1 MTGPKLNEATRVAG
15 ISSGFRASTRFARLS
30 PSKVRVVLN
39 LVRGMDV
46 KSADDLLRLTDRD
59 SAHIIRKLLA
69 SAVAN
74 ATNNFEQNAE
84 ELYIKACFADA
95 GPTLK
100 RFRPRAKGSSAAIF
114 KRTSH
119 IAIVVDKLSDA
130 ALAIRETQSES
141 RGGAESARRRDR
153 VEASRAR
160 SQKSKAAAPD
170 ADANADAPVDAET
183 ETATEN

>member
-1 MTGPKLNEATRVAG
+1 
-15 ISSGFRASTRFARLS
+15 
-30 PSKVRVVLN
+30 
-39 LVRGMDV
+39 MDV

-59 SAHIIRKLLA
+59 SAHIVRKLLA
-69 SAVAN
+69 SAIAN

-119 IAIVVDKLSDA
+119 ITIIVDKLSDA
-130 ALAIRETQSES
+130 ALALRETQSES

-160 SQKSKAAAPD
+160 SQKSKEATAD
-170 ADANADAPVDAET
+170 ADTSVDAET
-183 ETATEN
+183 QTAMEK

>member
-1 MTGPKLNEATRVAG
+1 
-15 ISSGFRASTRFARLS
+15 
-30 PSKVRVVLN
+30 
-39 LVRGMDV
+39 MDV

-59 SAHIIRKLLA
+59 SAHIVRKLLA
-69 SAVAN
+69 SAIAN

-119 IAIVVDKLSDA
+119 ITIIVDKLSDA
-130 ALAIRETQSES
+130 ALALRETQSES

-160 SQKSKAAAPD
+160 SQKSKEATAD
-170 ADANADAPVDAET
+170 ADASVDAET
-183 ETATEN
+183 QTATRK